1 MLDKA
6 DNTDL
11 IAPTPG
17 LKGGV
22 RSASKHDSGPKHVTG
37 EAVYIDDIVE
47 PYGTLHLAP
56 GAATIAHG
64 KITKMDLSKVR
75 SAPGVVCVLT
85 ADDIP
90 GINDVSP
97 AHTHDEPVLPDGI
110 VQFYGQPVFCVA
122 AETREQA
129 RAATKLAEI
138 EYEELPAILS
148 IDDAMAQKSYVA
160 DPHVMKRGDSASAL
174 ASAPHR
180 HASRMMIGGQDHF
193 YLEGHISFAI
203 PQEDGDV
210 FIHCSTQHPS
220 EVQHN
225 IANVLGRPAN
235 AVTVEVRRM
244 GGGFGGKETQ
254 SMQWAALASI
264 VAIKTGRP
272 AKMRLDRDDDMI
284 MTGKRHD
291 FIVDYDIGFDDGG
304 RICGAD
310 IQYAAN
316 CGFSADL
323 SSAIADRAMFH
334 TDNAYYLGDVEIRS
348 YRCKTNLVSNT
359 AFRGF
364 GGPQGMVAIE
374 RIIDEIAMTLGLDP
388 LDVRLANYYGGE
400 GRNMTPYHMP
410 VEDNVLPELTRDLLA
425 SADYRARRAEI
436 DAFNTQSPVIK
447 RGIAIT
453 PVKFGIS
460 FTTTFL
466 NQAGALV
473 HVYQDGSVHLNH
485 GGTEMGQGLFV
496 KVAQGVAEEFQIDL
510 DQIKITATNTGKVP
524 NTSATAASSGADM
537 NGMAARNAA
546 RTIKDRLIEF
556 AAGYYKV
563 APTAIQF
570 VPGRVIIGDV
580 ADISFAE
587 LVKQAYL
594 GRVSLSATGYY
605 ATPKIHY
612 DRETASGRPFF
623 YFAYGMAC
631 SEVMIDTLTGEN
643 KVTRVDI
650 LHDVGQ
656 SLNPAIDRGQVEG
669 GFIQGMG
676 WLTSEELWWDDAGR
690 IRTHAPSTYKIPACS
705 DRPED
710 FRMDLWSSGRN
721 VEKSIHRSK
730 AVGEPPLMLAI
741 SVHRAIA
748 HAVASVAQ
756 GKIVPALNTPA
767 TPEAVLRAVARL
779 ADDMA
784 GHAARQHEDLPV
796 KGADNTAMV
805 GVGAPQVGA

>member
-1 MLDKA
+1 MSDQALKA
-6 DNTDL
+6 DMDEVV
-11 IAPTPG
+11 APTAG
-17 LKGGV
+17 LSGGV
-22 RSASKHDSGPKHVTG
+22 RSSSKHDSGPKHVAG
-37 EAVYIDDIVE
+37 EAVYIDDINE
-47 PYGTLHLAP
+47 PFGTLHLAP
-56 GAATIAHG
+56 GASSIAHG

-90 GINDVSP
+90 GVNDVSP

-122 AETREQA
+122 AETRAQA
-129 RAATKLAEI
+129 RAAAQLAEI
-138 EYEELPAILS
+138 EYEELPAVL
-148 IDDAMAQKSYVA
+148 DVA
-160 DPHVMKRGDSASAL
+160 EALEKQLFVAPPHVMKQGDAKSAL
-174 ASAPHR
+174 ARAKHR
-180 HASRMMIGGQDHF
+180 HGGRIEIGGQDHF

-203 PQEDGDV
+203 PGEDGDV
-210 FIHCSTQHPS
+210 LLHCSTQHPS

-254 SMQWAALASI
+254 AMQWAALAAI
-264 VAIKTGRP
+264 VATKTGRP
-272 AKMRLDRDDDMI
+272 AKFRLDRDDDMV

-291 FIVDYDIGFDDGG
+291 FIVDYDVGFDDDG
-304 RICGAD
+304 RICGLD
-310 IQYAAN
+310 LQYAAN

-323 SSAIADRAMFH
+323 SAAIADRAMFH

-374 RIIDEIAMTLGLDP
+374 RIIDEIAMTVGRDP
-388 LDVRLANYYGGE
+388 LDVRIANYYDTKD
-400 GRNMTPYHMP
+400 RNTTPYHMV
-410 VEDNVLPELTRDLLA
+410 VEDNVLSELTDDILKA
-425 SADYRARRAEI
+425 SDYRKRREEI
-436 DAFNTQSPVIK
+436 TAFNAESPVLK
-447 RGIAIT
+447 KGLSLT

-466 NQAGALV
+466 NQAGALI

-485 GGTEMGQGLFV
+485 GGTEMGQGLFI
-496 KVAQGVAEEFQIDL
+496 KVAQVVAEEFQIDL
-510 DQIKITATNTGKVP
+510 DQIKITPTNTGKVP

-537 NGMAARNAA
+537 NGMAARDAA
-546 RTIKDRLIEF
+546 MTIKNRLIAF
-556 AAGYYKV
+556 AAEKYGV
-563 APTAIQF
+563 AESTVRF
-570 VPGRVIIGDV
+570 VPGKIIVGDKEELAF
-580 ADISFAE
+580 ADLI
-587 LVKQAYL
+587 KQAYL
-594 GRVSLSATGYY
+594 ARVSLSATGYY

-612 DRETASGRPFF
+612 DRESASGRPFY

-631 SEVMIDTLTGEN
+631 SEVLIDTLTGEY

-650 LHDVGQ
+650 IHDVGR
-656 SLNPAIDRGQVEG
+656 SLNPAIDLGQIEG

-676 WLTSEELWWDDAGR
+676 WLTSEELWWDDKGSL
-690 IRTHAPSTYKIPACS
+690 RTHAPSTYKIPACS

-710 FRMDLWSSGRN
+710 FRMELWSSGRN
-721 VEKSIHRSK
+721 VEKTIHRSK

-748 HAVASVAQ
+748 DAVASVANH
-756 GKIVPALNTPA
+756 KVVPALDTPA
-767 TPEAVLRAVARL
+767 TPEAVLHAVADCAKRMIENAHS
-779 ADDMA
+779 ADAAHSMA
-784 GHAARQHEDLPV
+784 GE
-796 KGADNTAMV
+796 
-805 GVGAPQVGA
+805 

>member
-1 MLDKA
+1 MSDQVMK
-6 DNTDL
+6 TDMDEVV
-11 IAPTPG
+11 APTAG
-17 LKGGV
+17 LSGGV
-22 RSASKHDSGPKHVTG
+22 RSSSKHDSGPKHVAG
-37 EAVYIDDIVE
+37 EAVYIDDINE
-47 PYGTLHLAP
+47 PFGTLHLAP
-56 GAATIAHG
+56 GASNIAHG

-90 GINDVSP
+90 GVNDVSP

-122 AETREQA
+122 AETRAQA
-129 RAATKLAEI
+129 RAAAQLAEI
-138 EYEELPAILS
+138 EYEELPAVL
-148 IDDAMAQKSYVA
+148 DVA
-160 DPHVMKRGDSASAL
+160 EALEKQLFVAPPHVMKQGDAKSAL
-174 ASAPHR
+174 ARAKHR
-180 HASRMMIGGQDHF
+180 HSGRMEIGGQDHF
-193 YLEGHISFAI
+193 YLEGHISFAT
-203 PQEDGDV
+203 PGEDGDV
-210 FIHCSTQHPS
+210 LLHCSTQHPS

-254 SMQWAALASI
+254 AMQWAALAAI
-264 VAIKTGRP
+264 VATKTGRP
-272 AKMRLDRDDDMI
+272 AKFRLDRDDDMV

-291 FIVDYDIGFDDGG
+291 FIVDYDVGFDDDG
-304 RICGAD
+304 RICGLD

-323 SSAIADRAMFH
+323 SAAIADRAMFH

-374 RIIDEIAMTLGLDP
+374 RIIDEIAMTVGRDP
-388 LDVRLANYYGGE
+388 LDVRIANYYGSDD
-400 GRNMTPYHMP
+400 RNTTPYHMV
-410 VEDNVLPELTRDLLA
+410 VEDNVLSELTDDILKA
-425 SADYRARRAEI
+425 SDYRKRREEI
-436 DAFNTQSPVIK
+436 TAFNAESPVLK
-447 RGIAIT
+447 KGLSLT

-466 NQAGALV
+466 NQAGALI

-485 GGTEMGQGLFV
+485 GGTEMGQGLFI
-496 KVAQGVAEEFQIDL
+496 KVAQVVAEEFQIDL
-510 DQIKITATNTGKVP
+510 DQIKITPTNTGKVP

-537 NGMAARNAA
+537 NGMAARDAA
-546 RTIKDRLIEF
+546 MTIKNRLISF
-556 AAGYYKV
+556 AAEKYGV
-563 APTAIQF
+563 AESTVRF
-570 VPGRVIIGDV
+570 VPGKVIVGDKEELGF
-580 ADISFAE
+580 ADLI
-587 LVKQAYL
+587 KQAYL
-594 GRVSLSATGYY
+594 ARVSLSATGYY

-612 DRETASGRPFF
+612 DRESASGRPFY

-631 SEVMIDTLTGEN
+631 SEVLIDTLTGEY

-650 LHDVGQ
+650 IHDVGR
-656 SLNPAIDRGQVEG
+656 SLNPAIDLGQIEG

-676 WLTSEELWWDDAGR
+676 WLTSEELWWDDKGSL
-690 IRTHAPSTYKIPACS
+690 RTHAPSTYKIPACS

-710 FRMDLWSSGRN
+710 FRMELWSSGRN
-721 VEKSIHRSK
+721 VEKTIHRSK

-748 HAVASVAQ
+748 DAVASVTDH
-756 GKIVPALNTPA
+756 KVVPALDTPA
-767 TPEAVLRAVARL
+767 TPEAVLHAVADCAKRMIEKVHS
-779 ADDMA
+779 AQSMA
-784 GHAARQHEDLPV
+784 GE
-796 KGADNTAMV
+796 
-805 GVGAPQVGA
+805 

>member
-1 MLDKA
+1 MSDQVLK
-6 DNTDL
+6 TDMDEVV
-11 IAPTPG
+11 APTAG
-17 LKGGV
+17 LIGGV
-22 RSASKHDSGPKHVTG
+22 RSSSKHDSGPKHVAG
-37 EAVYIDDIVE
+37 EAVYIDDINE
-47 PYGTLHLAP
+47 PFGTLHLAP

-64 KITKMDLSKVR
+64 KISKLDLSKVR
-75 SAPGVVCVLT
+75 TAPGVVCVLT

-90 GINDVSP
+90 GQNDVSP
-97 AHTHDEPVLPDGI
+97 AHTHDEPVLPDGV

-122 AETREQA
+122 AETRAQA
-129 RAATKLAEI
+129 RAAAQLAEI
-138 EYEELPAILS
+138 EYEELPAVL
-148 IDDAMAQKSYVA
+148 DVA
-160 DPHVMKRGDSASAL
+160 EALEKQLFVAPPHVMKQGDAKAAL
-174 ASAPHR
+174 ARAKHR
-180 HASRMMIGGQDHF
+180 HAGRMDIGGQDHF
-193 YLEGHISFAI
+193 YLEGQISFAI
-203 PQEDGDV
+203 PGEDGDV
-210 FIHCSTQHPS
+210 LLHCSTQHPS

-254 SMQWAALASI
+254 AMQWAALAAI
-264 VAIKTGRP
+264 VATKTERP
-272 AKMRLDRDDDMI
+272 AKFRLDRDDDMV

-291 FIVDYDIGFDDGG
+291 FIVDYDVGFDDDG
-304 RICGAD
+304 RICGLD

-323 SSAIADRAMFH
+323 SAAIADRAMFH

-374 RIIDEIAMTLGLDP
+374 RIIDEIAMTVGRDP
-388 LDVRLANYYGGE
+388 MDVRIANYYDTKD
-400 GRNMTPYHMP
+400 RNTTPYHMV
-410 VEDNVLPELTRDLLA
+410 VEDNVLSELTDDILKA
-425 SADYRARRAEI
+425 SDYRKRREEI
-436 DAFNTQSPVIK
+436 KAFNAESPVLK
-447 RGIAIT
+447 KGLSLT

-466 NQAGALV
+466 NQAGALI

-485 GGTEMGQGLFV
+485 GGTEMGQGLFI
-496 KVAQGVAEEFQIDL
+496 KVAQVVAEEFQIDL
-510 DQIKITATNTGKVP
+510 DQIKITPTNTGKVP

-537 NGMAARNAA
+537 NGMAARDAA
-546 RTIKDRLIEF
+546 MTIKNRLIAF
-556 AAGYYKV
+556 AAEKYGV
-563 APTAIQF
+563 AESTVRF
-570 VPGRVIIGDV
+570 VPGKVIVGDKEELAF
-580 ADISFAE
+580 AD

-594 GRVSLSATGYY
+594 ARVSLSATGYY

-612 DRETASGRPFF
+612 DRESASGRPFY

-631 SEVMIDTLTGEN
+631 SEVLIDTLTGEY

-650 LHDVGQ
+650 IHDVGR
-656 SLNPAIDRGQVEG
+656 SLNPAIDLGQIEG

-676 WLTSEELWWDDAGR
+676 WLTSEELWWDDKGSL
-690 IRTHAPSTYKIPACS
+690 RTHAPSTYKIPACS

-710 FRMDLWSSGRN
+710 FRMELWSSGRN
-721 VEKSIHRSK
+721 VEKTIHRSK

-748 HAVASVAQ
+748 DAVASVTDH
-756 GKIVPALNTPA
+756 KVVPALDTPA
-767 TPEAVLRAVARL
+767 TPEAVLHAVADCAKRMIEKVHS
-779 ADDMA
+779 AQSMA
-784 GHAARQHEDLPV
+784 GE
-796 KGADNTAMV
+796 
-805 GVGAPQVGA
+805 

>member
-1 MLDKA
+1 MSDQVLK
-6 DNTDL
+6 TDMDEVV
-11 IAPTPG
+11 APTAG
-17 LKGGV
+17 LSGGV
-22 RSASKHDSGPKHVTG
+22 RSSSKHDSGPKHVAG
-37 EAVYIDDIVE
+37 EAVYIDDINE
-47 PYGTLHLAP
+47 PFGTLHLAP

-64 KITKMDLSKVR
+64 KITKLDLSKVR
-75 SAPGVVCVLT
+75 TAPGVVCVLT

-90 GINDVSP
+90 GVNDVSP

-122 AETREQA
+122 AETRAQA
-129 RAATKLAEI
+129 RAAAQLAEI
-138 EYEELPAILS
+138 EYEELPAVL
-148 IDDAMAQKSYVA
+148 DVA
-160 DPHVMKRGDSASAL
+160 EALEKQLFVAPPHVMKQGDAKAAL
-174 ASAPHR
+174 ARAKHR
-180 HASRMMIGGQDHF
+180 HAGRMDIGGQDHF
-193 YLEGHISFAI
+193 YLEGQISFAI
-203 PQEDGDV
+203 PGEDGDV
-210 FIHCSTQHPS
+210 LLHCSTQHPS

-254 SMQWAALASI
+254 AMQWAALAAI
-264 VAIKTGRP
+264 VATKTGRP
-272 AKMRLDRDDDMI
+272 AKFRLDRDDDMV

-291 FIVDYDIGFDDGG
+291 FIVDYDVGFDDDG
-304 RICGAD
+304 RICGLD

-323 SSAIADRAMFH
+323 SAAIADRAMFH

-374 RIIDEIAMTLGLDP
+374 RIIDEIAMTVGRDP
-388 LDVRLANYYGGE
+388 MDVRIANYYGSDD
-400 GRNMTPYHMP
+400 RNTTPYHMV
-410 VEDNVLPELTRDLLA
+410 VEDNVLSELTDDILKA
-425 SADYRARRAEI
+425 SDYRKRREEI
-436 DAFNTQSPVIK
+436 TAFNAESPVLK
-447 RGIAIT
+447 KGLSLT

-466 NQAGALV
+466 NQAGALI

-485 GGTEMGQGLFV
+485 GGTEMGQGLFI
-496 KVAQGVAEEFQIDL
+496 KVAQVVAEEFQIDL
-510 DQIKITATNTGKVP
+510 DQIKITPTNTGKVP

-537 NGMAARNAA
+537 NGMAARDAA
-546 RTIKDRLIEF
+546 MTIKNRLIAF
-556 AAGYYKV
+556 V
-563 APTAIQF
+563 AEKYGVAESTVRF
-570 VPGRVIIGDV
+570 VPDKVIVGDKEELAF
-580 ADISFAE
+580 ADLI
-587 LVKQAYL
+587 KQAYL
-594 GRVSLSATGYY
+594 ARVSLSATGYY

-612 DRETASGRPFF
+612 DRESASGRPFY

-631 SEVMIDTLTGEN
+631 SEVLIDTLTGEY

-650 LHDVGQ
+650 IHDVGR
-656 SLNPAIDRGQVEG
+656 SLNPAIDLGQIEG

-676 WLTSEELWWDDAGR
+676 WLTSEELWWDDKGSL
-690 IRTHAPSTYKIPACS
+690 RTHAPSTYKIPACS

-710 FRMDLWSSGRN
+710 FRMELWSSGRN
-721 VEKSIHRSK
+721 VEKTIHRSK

-748 HAVASVAQ
+748 DAVASVTDH
-756 GKIVPALNTPA
+756 KVVPALDTPA
-767 TPEAVLRAVARL
+767 TPEAVLHAVADCAKRMIEKVHS
-779 ADDMA
+779 AQSMA
-784 GHAARQHEDLPV
+784 GE
-796 KGADNTAMV
+796 
-805 GVGAPQVGA
+805 

>member
-1 MLDKA
+1 MDEVV
-6 DNTDL
+6 
-11 IAPTPG
+11 APTAG
-17 LKGGV
+17 LSGGV
-22 RSASKHDSGPKHVTG
+22 RSSSKHDSGLKHVAG
-37 EAVYIDDIVE
+37 EAVYIDDINE
-47 PYGTLHLAP
+47 PFGTLHLAP
-56 GAATIAHG
+56 GASSIAHG

-90 GINDVSP
+90 GVNDVSP

-122 AETREQA
+122 AETRAQA
-129 RAATKLAEI
+129 RAAAQLAEI
-138 EYEELPAILS
+138 EYEELPAVL
-148 IDDAMAQKSYVA
+148 DVA
-160 DPHVMKRGDSASAL
+160 EALEKQLFVAPPHVMKQGDAKSAL
-174 ASAPHR
+174 ARAKHR
-180 HASRMMIGGQDHF
+180 HAGRMEIGGQDHF

-203 PQEDGDV
+203 PGEDGDV
-210 FIHCSTQHPS
+210 LLHCSTQHPS

-254 SMQWAALASI
+254 AMQWAALAAI
-264 VAIKTGRP
+264 VATKTGRP
-272 AKMRLDRDDDMI
+272 AKFRLDRDDDMV

-291 FIVDYDIGFDDGG
+291 FIVDYDVGFDDDG
-304 RICGAD
+304 RICGLD
-310 IQYAAN
+310 LQYAAN

-323 SSAIADRAMFH
+323 SAAIADRAMFH

-374 RIIDEIAMTLGLDP
+374 RIIDEIAMTIGRDP
-388 LDVRLANYYGGE
+388 LDVRIANYYDTKD
-400 GRNMTPYHMP
+400 RNTTPYHMV
-410 VEDNVLPELTRDLLA
+410 VEDNVLSELTDDILKA
-425 SADYRARRAEI
+425 SDYRKRRNEI
-436 DAFNTQSPVIK
+436 TAFNAESPVLK
-447 RGIAIT
+447 KGLSLT

-466 NQAGALV
+466 NQAGALI

-485 GGTEMGQGLFV
+485 GGTEMGQGLFI
-496 KVAQGVAEEFQIDL
+496 KVAQVVAEEFQIDL
-510 DQIKITATNTGKVP
+510 DQIKITPTNTGKVP

-537 NGMAARNAA
+537 NGMAARDAA
-546 RTIKDRLIEF
+546 MTIKNRLIAF
-556 AAGYYKV
+556 AAEKYGV
-563 APTAIQF
+563 AESTVRF
-570 VPGRVIIGDV
+570 VPGKVIVGDKEELAF
-580 ADISFAE
+580 ADLI
-587 LVKQAYL
+587 KQAYL
-594 GRVSLSATGYY
+594 ARVSLSATGYY

-612 DRETASGRPFF
+612 DRESASGRPFY

-631 SEVMIDTLTGEN
+631 SEVLIDTLTGEY

-650 LHDVGQ
+650 IHDVGR
-656 SLNPAIDRGQVEG
+656 SLNPAIDLGQIEG

-676 WLTSEELWWDDAGR
+676 WLTSEELWWDDKGSL
-690 IRTHAPSTYKIPACS
+690 RTHAPSTYKIPACS

-710 FRMDLWSSGRN
+710 FRMELWSSGRN
-721 VEKSIHRSK
+721 VEKTIHRSK

-748 HAVASVAQ
+748 DAVASVA
-756 GKIVPALNTPA
+756 GHKVVPALDTPA
-767 TPEAVLRAVARL
+767 TPEAVLHAVADCAKRMIEKVHS
-779 ADDMA
+779 AQSMA
-784 GHAARQHEDLPV
+784 GE
-796 KGADNTAMV
+796 
-805 GVGAPQVGA
+805 

>member
-1 MLDKA
+1 MSDQVLKA
-6 DNTDL
+6 DMDE
-11 IAPTPG
+11 IVAPTAG
-17 LKGGV
+17 LSGGV
-22 RSASKHDSGPKHVTG
+22 RSSSKHDSGPKHVAG
-37 EAVYIDDIVE
+37 EAVYIDDINE
-47 PYGTLHLAP
+47 PFGTLHLAP
-56 GAATIAHG
+56 GASSIAHG

-90 GINDVSP
+90 GVNDVSP

-122 AETREQA
+122 AETRAQA
-129 RAATKLAEI
+129 RAAAQLAEI
-138 EYEELPAILS
+138 EYEELPAVL
-148 IDDAMAQKSYVA
+148 DVA
-160 DPHVMKRGDSASAL
+160 EALEKQLFVAPPHVMKQGDAKAAL
-174 ASAPHR
+174 ARAKHR
-180 HASRMMIGGQDHF
+180 HAGRMDIGGQDHF
-193 YLEGHISFAI
+193 YLEGQISFAI
-203 PQEDGDV
+203 PGEDGDV
-210 FIHCSTQHPS
+210 LLHCSTQHPS

-254 SMQWAALASI
+254 AMQWAALAAI
-264 VAIKTGRP
+264 VATKTGRP
-272 AKMRLDRDDDMI
+272 AKFRLDRDDDMV

-291 FIVDYDIGFDDGG
+291 FIVDYDVGFDDDG
-304 RICGAD
+304 RICGLD

-323 SSAIADRAMFH
+323 SAAIADRAMFH

-374 RIIDEIAMTLGLDP
+374 RIIDEIAMTVGRDP
-388 LDVRLANYYGGE
+388 LDVRIANYYGSDD
-400 GRNMTPYHMP
+400 RNTTPYHMV
-410 VEDNVLPELTRDLLA
+410 VEDNVLSELTDDILKA
-425 SADYRARRAEI
+425 SDYRKRREEI
-436 DAFNTQSPVIK
+436 TAFNAESPVLK
-447 RGIAIT
+447 KGLSLT

-466 NQAGALV
+466 NQAGALI

-485 GGTEMGQGLFV
+485 GGTEMGQGLFI
-496 KVAQGVAEEFQIDL
+496 KVAQVVAEEFQIDL
-510 DQIKITATNTGKVP
+510 DQIKITPTNTGKVP

-537 NGMAARNAA
+537 NGMAARDAA
-546 RTIKDRLIEF
+546 MTIKNRLIAF
-556 AAGYYKV
+556 AAEKYGV
-563 APTAIQF
+563 AESTVRF
-570 VPGRVIIGDV
+570 VPGKVIVGDKEELAF
-580 ADISFAE
+580 ADLI
-587 LVKQAYL
+587 KQAYL
-594 GRVSLSATGYY
+594 ARVSLSATGYY

-612 DRETASGRPFF
+612 DRESASGRPFY

-631 SEVMIDTLTGEN
+631 SEVLIDTLTGEY

-650 LHDVGQ
+650 IHDVGR
-656 SLNPAIDRGQVEG
+656 SLNPAIDLGQIEG

-676 WLTSEELWWDDAGR
+676 WLTSEELWWDDKGSL
-690 IRTHAPSTYKIPACS
+690 RTHAPSTYKIPACS

-710 FRMDLWSSGRN
+710 FRMELWSSGRN
-721 VEKSIHRSK
+721 VEKTIHRSK

-748 HAVASVAQ
+748 DAVASVTDH
-756 GKIVPALNTPA
+756 KVVPALDTPA
-767 TPEAVLRAVARL
+767 TPEAVLHAVADCAKRMIEKVHS
-779 ADDMA
+779 AQSMA
-784 GHAARQHEDLPV
+784 GE
-796 KGADNTAMV
+796 
-805 GVGAPQVGA
+805 

>member
-1 MLDKA
+1 MK
-6 DNTDL
+6 TDMDEVV
-11 IAPTPG
+11 APTAG
-17 LKGGV
+17 LSGGV
-22 RSASKHDSGPKHVTG
+22 RSSSKHDSGPKHVAG
-37 EAVYIDDIVE
+37 EAVYIDDINE
-47 PYGTLHLAP
+47 PFGTLHLAP

-64 KITKMDLSKVR
+64 KITKLDLSKVR

-90 GINDVSP
+90 GVNDVSP

-122 AETREQA
+122 AETRAQA
-129 RAATKLAEI
+129 RAAAQLAEI
-138 EYEELPAILS
+138 EYEELPAVL
-148 IDDAMAQKSYVA
+148 DVA
-160 DPHVMKRGDSASAL
+160 EALEKQLFVAPPHVMKQGDAKAAL
-174 ASAPHR
+174 ARAKHR
-180 HASRMMIGGQDHF
+180 HAGRMDIGGQDHF
-193 YLEGHISFAI
+193 YLEGQISFAI
-203 PQEDGDV
+203 PGEDGDV
-210 FIHCSTQHPS
+210 LLHCSTQHPS

-254 SMQWAALASI
+254 AMQWAALAAI
-264 VAIKTGRP
+264 VATKTGRP
-272 AKMRLDRDDDMI
+272 AKFRLDRDDDMV

-291 FIVDYDIGFDDGG
+291 FIVDYDVGFDDDG
-304 RICGAD
+304 RICGLD

-323 SSAIADRAMFH
+323 SAAIADRAMFH

-374 RIIDEIAMTLGLDP
+374 RIIDEIAMTVGRDP
-388 LDVRLANYYGGE
+388 MDVRIANYYGSDD
-400 GRNMTPYHMP
+400 RNTTPYHMV
-410 VEDNVLPELTRDLLA
+410 VEDNVLSELTDDILKA
-425 SADYRARRAEI
+425 SDYRKRREEI
-436 DAFNTQSPVIK
+436 TAFNAESPVLK
-447 RGIAIT
+447 KGLSLT

-466 NQAGALV
+466 NQAGALI

-485 GGTEMGQGLFV
+485 GGTEMGQGLFI
-496 KVAQGVAEEFQIDL
+496 KVAQVVAEELQIDL
-510 DQIKITATNTGKVP
+510 DQIKITPTNTGKVP

-537 NGMAARNAA
+537 NGMAARDAA
-546 RTIKDRLIEF
+546 MTIKNRLIAF
-556 AAGYYKV
+556 AAEKYGV
-563 APTAIQF
+563 AESTVRF
-570 VPGRVIIGDV
+570 VPGKVIVGDKEELGF
-580 ADISFAE
+580 ADLI
-587 LVKQAYL
+587 KQAYL
-594 GRVSLSATGYY
+594 ARVSLSATGYY

-612 DRETASGRPFF
+612 DRESASGRPFY

-631 SEVMIDTLTGEN
+631 SEVLIDTLTGEY

-650 LHDVGQ
+650 IHDVGR
-656 SLNPAIDRGQVEG
+656 SLNPAIDLGQIEG

-676 WLTSEELWWDDAGR
+676 WLTSEELWWDDKGSL
-690 IRTHAPSTYKIPACS
+690 RTHAPSTYKIPACS

-710 FRMDLWSSGRN
+710 FRMELWSSGRN
-721 VEKSIHRSK
+721 VEKTIHRSK

-748 HAVASVAQ
+748 DAVASVA
-756 GKIVPALNTPA
+756 GHKVVPALDTPA
-767 TPEAVLRAVARL
+767 TPEAVLHAVADCAKRMIEKVHS
-779 ADDMA
+779 AQSMA
-784 GHAARQHEDLPV
+784 GE
-796 KGADNTAMV
+796 
-805 GVGAPQVGA
+805 

>member
-1 MLDKA
+1 MSDQVMK
-6 DNTDL
+6 TDMDEVV
-11 IAPTPG
+11 APTAG
-17 LKGGV
+17 LSGGV
-22 RSASKHDSGPKHVTG
+22 RSSSKHDSGPKHVAG
-37 EAVYIDDIVE
+37 EAVYIDDINE
-47 PYGTLHLAP
+47 PFGTLHLAP

-64 KITKMDLSKVR
+64 KITKLDLSKVR

-90 GINDVSP
+90 GVNDVSP

-122 AETREQA
+122 AETRAQA
-129 RAATKLAEI
+129 RAAAQLAEI
-138 EYEELPAILS
+138 EYEELPAVL
-148 IDDAMAQKSYVA
+148 DVA
-160 DPHVMKRGDSASAL
+160 EALEKQLFVAPPHVMKQGDAKAAL
-174 ASAPHR
+174 ARAKHR
-180 HASRMMIGGQDHF
+180 HAGRMDIGGQDHF
-193 YLEGHISFAI
+193 YLEGQISFAI
-203 PQEDGDV
+203 PGEDGDV
-210 FIHCSTQHPS
+210 LLHCSTQHPS

-254 SMQWAALASI
+254 AMQWAALAAI
-264 VAIKTGRP
+264 VATKTGRP
-272 AKMRLDRDDDMI
+272 AKFRLDRDDDMV

-291 FIVDYDIGFDDGG
+291 FIVDYDVGFDDDG
-304 RICGAD
+304 RICGLD

-323 SSAIADRAMFH
+323 SAAIADRAMFH

-374 RIIDEIAMTLGLDP
+374 RIIDEIAMTVGRDP
-388 LDVRLANYYGGE
+388 MDVRIANYYGSDD
-400 GRNMTPYHMP
+400 RNTTPYHMV
-410 VEDNVLPELTRDLLA
+410 VEDNVLSELTDDILKA
-425 SADYRARRAEI
+425 SDYRKRREEI
-436 DAFNTQSPVIK
+436 TAFNAESPVLK
-447 RGIAIT
+447 KGLSLT

-466 NQAGALV
+466 NQAGALI

-485 GGTEMGQGLFV
+485 GGTEMGQGLFI
-496 KVAQGVAEEFQIDL
+496 KVAQVVAEELQIDL
-510 DQIKITATNTGKVP
+510 DQIKITPTNTGKVP

-537 NGMAARNAA
+537 NGMAARDAA
-546 RTIKDRLIEF
+546 MTIKNRLIAF
-556 AAGYYKV
+556 AAEKYGV
-563 APTAIQF
+563 AESTVRF
-570 VPGRVIIGDV
+570 VPGKVIVGDKEELGF
-580 ADISFAE
+580 ADLI
-587 LVKQAYL
+587 KQAYL
-594 GRVSLSATGYY
+594 ARVSLSATGYY

-612 DRETASGRPFF
+612 DRESASGRPFY

-631 SEVMIDTLTGEN
+631 SEVLIDTLTGEY

-650 LHDVGQ
+650 IHDVGR
-656 SLNPAIDRGQVEG
+656 SLNPAIDLGQIEG

-676 WLTSEELWWDDAGR
+676 WLTSEELWWDDKGSL
-690 IRTHAPSTYKIPACS
+690 RTHAPSTYKIPACS

-710 FRMDLWSSGRN
+710 FRMELWSSGRN
-721 VEKSIHRSK
+721 VEKTIHRSK

-748 HAVASVAQ
+748 DAVASVA
-756 GKIVPALNTPA
+756 GHKVVPALDTPA
-767 TPEAVLRAVARL
+767 TPEAVLHAVADCAKRMIEKVHS
-779 ADDMA
+779 AQSMA
-784 GHAARQHEDLPV
+784 GE
-796 KGADNTAMV
+796 
-805 GVGAPQVGA
+805 

>member
-1 MLDKA
+1 MSDQVLKA
-6 DNTDL
+6 DNDEV
-11 IAPTPG
+11 IAPTAG
-17 LKGGV
+17 LSGGV
-22 RSASKHDSGPKHVTG
+22 RSSSKHDSGPKHVAG
-37 EAVYIDDIVE
+37 EAVYIDDINE
-47 PYGTLHLAP
+47 PFGTLHLAP

-64 KITKMDLSKVR
+64 KITKLDLSKVR
-75 SAPGVVCVLT
+75 TAPGVVCVLT

-90 GINDVSP
+90 GVNDVSP

-122 AETREQA
+122 AETRAQA
-129 RAATKLAEI
+129 RAAAKLAEI
-138 EYEELPAILS
+138 EYEELPAVL
-148 IDDAMAQKSYVA
+148 DVA
-160 DPHVMKRGDSASAL
+160 EALEKQLFVAPPHVMKQGDAKAAL
-174 ASAPHR
+174 SRAKHR
-180 HASRMMIGGQDHF
+180 QTGRMDIGGQDHF

-203 PQEDGDV
+203 PGEDGDV
-210 FIHCSTQHPS
+210 LLHCSTQHPS

-254 SMQWAALASI
+254 AMQWAALAAI
-264 VAIKTGRP
+264 VATKTGRP
-272 AKMRLDRDDDMI
+272 AKFRLDRDDDMV

-291 FIVDYDIGFDDGG
+291 FIVDYDVGFDDDG
-304 RICGAD
+304 RICGLD

-323 SSAIADRAMFH
+323 SAAIADRAMFH

-374 RIIDEIAMTLGLDP
+374 RIIDEIAMTVGRDP
-388 LDVRLANYYGGE
+388 LDVRIANYYDTKD
-400 GRNMTPYHMP
+400 RNTTPYHMV
-410 VEDNVLPELTRDLLA
+410 VEDNVLPELTDDILKA
-425 SADYRARRAEI
+425 SDYRKRRAEI
-436 DAFNTQSPVIK
+436 TAFNSESPVLK
-447 RGIAIT
+447 KGLSLT

-466 NQAGALV
+466 NQAGALI

-485 GGTEMGQGLFV
+485 GGTEMGQGLFI
-496 KVAQGVAEEFQIDL
+496 KVAQVVAEEFQIDL
-510 DQIKITATNTGKVP
+510 DQIKITPTNTGKVP

-537 NGMAARNAA
+537 NGMAARDAA
-546 RTIKDRLIEF
+546 MTIKNRLIAF
-556 AAGYYKV
+556 AAEKYGV
-563 APTAIQF
+563 AESTVRF
-570 VPGRVIIGDV
+570 VPGKVIVGDKEV
-580 ADISFAE
+580 LAFADLI
-587 LVKQAYL
+587 KQAYL
-594 GRVSLSATGYY
+594 ARVSLSATGYY

-612 DRETASGRPFF
+612 DRESASGRPFY

-631 SEVMIDTLTGEN
+631 SEVVIDTLTGEY

-650 LHDVGQ
+650 IHDVGR
-656 SLNPAIDRGQVEG
+656 SLNPAIDLGQIEG

-676 WLTSEELWWDDAGR
+676 WLTSEELWWDDKGR
-690 IRTHAPSTYKIPACS
+690 LRTHAPSTYKIPACS

-710 FRMDLWSSGRN
+710 FRMELWSSGRN
-721 VEKSIHRSK
+721 VEKTIHRSK

-748 HAVASVAQ
+748 DAVASVANH
-756 GKIVPALNTPA
+756 KVVPVLDTPA
-767 TPEAVLRAVARL
+767 TPEAVLHAVADCAKRMIENAHS
-779 ADDMA
+779 ADAAHSMA
-784 GHAARQHEDLPV
+784 GE
-796 KGADNTAMV
+796 
-805 GVGAPQVGA
+805 

>member
-1 MLDKA
+1 MSDQVLK
-6 DNTDL
+6 TDMDEVV
-11 IAPTPG
+11 APTAG
-17 LKGGV
+17 LSGGV
-22 RSASKHDSGPKHVTG
+22 RSSSKHDSGPKHVAG
-37 EAVYIDDIVE
+37 EAVYIDDINE
-47 PYGTLHLAP
+47 PFGTLHLAP

-64 KITKMDLSKVR
+64 KITKLDLSKVR

-90 GINDVSP
+90 GVNDVSP

-122 AETREQA
+122 AETRAQA
-129 RAATKLAEI
+129 RAAAQLAEI
-138 EYEELPAILS
+138 EYEELPAVL
-148 IDDAMAQKSYVA
+148 DVA
-160 DPHVMKRGDSASAL
+160 EALEKQLFVAPPHVMKQGDAKAAL
-174 ASAPHR
+174 ARAKHR
-180 HASRMMIGGQDHF
+180 HAGRMDIGGQDHF
-193 YLEGHISFAI
+193 YLEGQISFAI
-203 PQEDGDV
+203 PGEDGDV
-210 FIHCSTQHPS
+210 LLHCSTQHPS

-254 SMQWAALASI
+254 AMQWAALAAI
-264 VAIKTGRP
+264 VATKTGRP
-272 AKMRLDRDDDMI
+272 AKFRLDRDDDMV

-291 FIVDYDIGFDDGG
+291 FIVDYDVGFDDDG
-304 RICGAD
+304 RICGLD

-323 SSAIADRAMFH
+323 SAAIADRAMFH

-374 RIIDEIAMTLGLDP
+374 RIIDEIAMTVGRDP
-388 LDVRLANYYGGE
+388 MDVRIANYYDTKD
-400 GRNMTPYHMP
+400 RNTTPYHMV
-410 VEDNVLPELTRDLLA
+410 VEDNVLSELTDDILKA
-425 SADYRARRAEI
+425 SDYRKRREEI
-436 DAFNTQSPVIK
+436 TAFNAESPVLK
-447 RGIAIT
+447 KGLSLT

-466 NQAGALV
+466 NQAGALI

-485 GGTEMGQGLFV
+485 GGTEMGQGLFI
-496 KVAQGVAEEFQIDL
+496 KVAQVVAEEFQIDL
-510 DQIKITATNTGKVP
+510 DQIKITPTNTGKVP

-537 NGMAARNAA
+537 NGMAARDAA
-546 RTIKDRLIEF
+546 MTIKNRLIAF
-556 AAGYYKV
+556 AAEKYNV
-563 APTAIQF
+563 AESTVRF
-570 VPGRVIIGDV
+570 VPGKVIVGDKDELAF
-580 ADISFAE
+580 ADLI
-587 LVKQAYL
+587 KQAYL
-594 GRVSLSATGYY
+594 ARVSLSATGYY

-612 DRETASGRPFF
+612 DRESASGRPFY

-631 SEVMIDTLTGEN
+631 SEVLIDTLTGEY

-650 LHDVGQ
+650 IHDVGR
-656 SLNPAIDRGQVEG
+656 SLNPAIDLGQIEG

-676 WLTSEELWWDDAGR
+676 WLTSEELWWDDKGSL
-690 IRTHAPSTYKIPACS
+690 RTHAPSTYKIPACS

-710 FRMDLWSSGRN
+710 FRMELWSSGRN
-721 VEKSIHRSK
+721 VEKTIHRSK

-748 HAVASVAQ
+748 DAVASVA
-756 GKIVPALNTPA
+756 GHKVVPALDTPA
-767 TPEAVLRAVARL
+767 TPEAVLHAVADCAKRMIEKVHS
-779 ADDMA
+779 AQSMA
-784 GHAARQHEDLPV
+784 GE
-796 KGADNTAMV
+796 
-805 GVGAPQVGA
+805 

>member
-1 MLDKA
+1 MSDQGLKA
-6 DNTDL
+6 DMDEVV
-11 IAPTPG
+11 APTAG
-17 LKGGV
+17 LSGGV
-22 RSASKHDSGPKHVTG
+22 RSSSKHDSGPKHVAG
-37 EAVYIDDIVE
+37 EAVYIDDINE
-47 PYGTLHLAP
+47 PFGTLHLAP
-56 GAATIAHG
+56 GASNIAHG
-64 KITKMDLSKVR
+64 KITKLDLSKVR

-90 GINDVSP
+90 GVNDVSP

-122 AETREQA
+122 AETRAQA
-129 RAATKLAEI
+129 RAAAQLAEI
-138 EYEELPAILS
+138 EYEELPAVL
-148 IDDAMAQKSYVA
+148 DVTEALEKQHFVA
-160 DPHVMKRGDSASAL
+160 PPHVMKQGDAKSAL
-174 ASAPHR
+174 ARAKHR
-180 HASRMMIGGQDHF
+180 QTGRMEIGGQDHF

-203 PQEDGDV
+203 PGEDGDV
-210 FIHCSTQHPS
+210 LLHCSTQHPS

-254 SMQWAALASI
+254 AMQWAALAAI
-264 VAIKTGRP
+264 VATKTGRP
-272 AKMRLDRDDDMI
+272 AKFRLDRDDDMV

-291 FIVDYDIGFDDGG
+291 FIVDYDVGFDDDG
-304 RICGAD
+304 RICGLD
-310 IQYAAN
+310 LQYAAN

-323 SSAIADRAMFH
+323 SAAIADRAMFH

-374 RIIDEIAMTLGLDP
+374 RIIDEIAMTVGRDP
-388 LDVRLANYYGGE
+388 LDVRIANYYDTKD
-400 GRNMTPYHMP
+400 RNTTPYHMV
-410 VEDNVLPELTRDLLA
+410 VEDNVLSELTDDILKA
-425 SADYRARRAEI
+425 SDYRKRREEI
-436 DAFNTQSPVIK
+436 TAFNAESPVLK
-447 RGIAIT
+447 KGLSLT

-466 NQAGALV
+466 NQAGALI

-485 GGTEMGQGLFV
+485 GGTEMGQGLFI
-496 KVAQGVAEEFQIDL
+496 KVAQVVAEEFQIDL
-510 DQIKITATNTGKVP
+510 DQIKITPTNTGKVP

-537 NGMAARNAA
+537 NGMAARDAA
-546 RTIKDRLIEF
+546 MTIKNRLIAF
-556 AAGYYKV
+556 AAEKYGV
-563 APTAIQF
+563 AESTVRF
-570 VPGRVIIGDV
+570 VPGKVIVGDKEKLAF
-580 ADISFAE
+580 ADLI
-587 LVKQAYL
+587 KQAYL
-594 GRVSLSATGYY
+594 ARVSLSATGYY

-612 DRETASGRPFF
+612 DRESASGRPFY

-631 SEVMIDTLTGEN
+631 SEVLIDTLTGEY

-650 LHDVGQ
+650 IHDVGR
-656 SLNPAIDRGQVEG
+656 SLNPAIDLGQIEG

-676 WLTSEELWWDDAGR
+676 WLTSEELWWDDKGSL
-690 IRTHAPSTYKIPACS
+690 RTHAPSTYKIPACS

-710 FRMDLWSSGRN
+710 FRMELWSSGRN
-721 VEKSIHRSK
+721 VEKTIHRSK

-748 HAVASVAQ
+748 DAVASVANH
-756 GKIVPALNTPA
+756 KVVPALDTPA
-767 TPEAVLRAVARL
+767 TPEAVLHAVADC
-779 ADDMA
+779 AKHMIEKVHSAQSMA
-784 GHAARQHEDLPV
+784 GE
-796 KGADNTAMV
+796 
-805 GVGAPQVGA
+805 